1 MASDTLA
8 VFRLDPEN
16 GRLAV
21 HGNLVDFPRPSWIT
35 SVSQVLP
42 GGSTRLDV
50 RGTIKTDDDAL
61 IYLKYEGIF
70 SASEEAFER
79 MMKGDILTS
88 KDLCVIITP
97 TLRTSEEKYAWLN
110 HVQCIGKV
118 VEVKDG
124 DGGYIK
130 YDFFLVR

>member
-1 MASDTLA
+1 M
-8 VFRLDPEN
+8 RI
-16 GRLAV
+16 GR
-21 HGNLVDFPRPSWIT
+21 GSC
-35 SVSQVLP
+35 Q

-88 KDLCVIITP
+88 KDLYVIITP

-110 HVQCIGKV
+110 HVHCIGKV

-124 DGGYIK
+124 DGGSIK
-130 YDFFLVR
+130 YDIFIVR

>member
-1 MASDTLA
+1 M
-8 VFRLDPEN
+8 RI
-16 GRLAV
+16 GR
-21 HGNLVDFPRPSWIT
+21 GSC
-35 SVSQVLP
+35 Q

-88 KDLCVIITP
+88 KDLYVIITP

-124 DGGYIK
+124 DGGSIK
-130 YDFFLVR
+130 YDIFIVR